1 MLEIRQAFGI
11 EIQGLTK
18 QYKDVTAVD
27 NLSLGIVSGELFGLL
42 GPNGSGKTT
51 TINCLNGL
59 VKPTKGKMK
68 VAGFDVE
75 SEIQKVREVLGVSP
89 QETAVYPHL
98 SGRENIE
105 LFGSLYSIP
114 KEELKRNT
122 KYLLE
127 KVGLVEDAKRKV
139 GRYSGG
145 MKRRVNLAMAL
156 VQNPKVAFL
165 DEPTVTMDP
174 QSRRAIWDFIRE
186 LKAKGMTII
195 LTTHYMEEAEE
206 LCDRVGIIDHGK
218 LIELGSPVELRS
230 KYGAKT
236 LEDVFIQS
244 YGESNQGGC
253 LNEVKSNYGTSNE
266 RLEENGQRPC
276 RPIHDYL
283 TSFGDDNRI
292 RRCIWRSRR
301 ISSDNVHY
309 WRRGSRK
316 LGK

>member
-1 MLEIRQAFGI
+1 MLETQPTFGI

-18 QYKDVTAVD
+18 QYKDVTAID
-27 NLSLGIVSGELFGLL
+27 NLSLEIASAELFGLL

-51 TINCLNGL
+51 TINCLSGL

-68 VAGFDVE
+68 VGGFDVE
-75 SEIQKVREVLGVSP
+75 TELQKVRAVLGVSP
-89 QETAVYPHL
+89 QETAVYSHL

-114 KEELKRNT
+114 KVELKRNT
-122 KYLLE
+122 EYLLE
-127 KVGLVEDAKRKV
+127 KVGLLEDAKRRV

-156 VQNPKVAFL
+156 VQDPKIAFL

-186 LKAKGMTII
+186 LKAKGKTII

-218 LIELGSPVELRS
+218 LIELGSPAELRS

-236 LEDVFIQS
+236 LEDVFIQ
-244 YGESNQGGC
+244 
-253 LNEVKSNYGTSNE
+253 
-266 RLEENGQRPC
+266 
-276 RPIHDYL
+276 L
-283 TSFGDDNRI
+283 TGRGI
-292 RRCIWRSRR
+292 RE
-301 ISSDNVHY
+301 
-309 WRRGSRK
+309 GA
-316 LGK
+316 